1 MDWFALYV
9 APRAEERVTSRLL
22 GNGMEAFC
30 PFQAVRLRR
39 KLSNGRTAL
48 AWEKRPLFPRY
59 VFVKSR
65 DFLFLTRLQ
74 GITSIVGI
82 AGLPI
87 AIPEA
92 VIEFCKSR
100 SQEPIDLTALSWK
113 AEIGQEVLV
122 ASESSPFYGLVGKI
136 AGLTRLVSRQE
147 VDIWLNM
154 FGASRVV
161 RVPAS
166 VIDRRSIAATGEQAL
181 AA

>member
-9 APRAEERVTSRLL
+9 APRAEERVTSRLVDEGL
-22 GNGMEAFC
+22 EAFC
-30 PFQAVRLRR
+30 PFQAVRCRR
-39 KLSNGRTAL
+39 KLSNGRTTL
-48 AWEKRPLFPRY
+48 VWEKRPLFSRY
-59 VFVKSR
+59 VFVRSR
-65 DFLFLTRLQ
+65 DFLFLGRLP
-74 GITSIVGI
+74 GITSIVGV

-87 AIPEA
+87 EIPES

-100 SQEPIDLTALSWK
+100 SQEPVAWK
-113 AEIGQEVLV
+113 AEVGQEVLV

-136 AGLTRLVSRQE
+136 AGLRHLKSRQE
-147 VDIWLNM
+147 VDVWLNM

-166 VIDRRSIAATGEQAL
+166 VIDRSIAATGEQAL